1 MLDADLPISQAE
13 RSRLGTFLAGAVA
26 ASVRALDSVHRSTL
40 KAFRQRV
47 QHAEVMQSS
56 EPAKRRACRVSF
68 AACRRA
74 RIRRRAPSGNDWV
87 KCTLGMLWGAEV
99 AQSLM
104 RLTCKPFQKPR
115 DKARFT
121 DTRFARKQHHLTFA
135 TVRPRPAKVRWCC

>member
-1 MLDADLPISQAE
+1 MQRRCKAPSQQSVE
-13 RSRLGTFLAGAVA
+13 LVEFRL
-26 ASVRALDSVHRSTL
+26 R
-40 KAFRQRV
+40 RV
-47 QHAEVMQSS
+47 VV
-56 EPAKRRACRVSF
+56 RVSGG
-68 AACRRA
+68 ALHLA
-74 RIRRRAPSGNDWV
+74 NDWV

-135 TVRPRPAKVRWCC
+135 TVRPRPASREDRKSTRLNSSH